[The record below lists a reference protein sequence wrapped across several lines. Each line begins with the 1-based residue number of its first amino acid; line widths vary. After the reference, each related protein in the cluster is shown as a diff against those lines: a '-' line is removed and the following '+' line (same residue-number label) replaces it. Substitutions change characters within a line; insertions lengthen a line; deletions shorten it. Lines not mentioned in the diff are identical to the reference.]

1 MRARARMMFHVSL
14 LVFCAPFV
22 TKLTDVRRQNARRPS
37 SRRRTSA
44 ILVGLY
50 QNRNTL
56 SKCRVIPNRREESQH
71 CHMRFLVAS
80 TCRND
85 KMIAKL
91 YFETASFRPIGMIKE
106 NLFYYITWP
115 FKKST
120 PAGNRTRI
128 GGLGNRSS
136 IHWTTGAHFDACKVS
151 AFSLKCHSLH
161 ENILYYNNSLRYLHL
176 IQR

>member
-71 CHMRFLVAS
+71 RHMRFLVAS
-80 TCRND
+80 LCRND
-85 KMIAKL
+85 KMIVKL
-91 YFETASFRPIGMIKE
+91 YFDTAHVFTKRVLFTLFLEKSFWNVCRIYF
-106 NLFYYITWP
+106 LFLPLHSLSESRHDMRKAWVESRGR
-115 FKKST
+115 KRKSSLKDFH
-120 PAGNRTRI
+120 RQ
-128 GGLGNRSS
+128 RSS
-136 IHWTTGAHFDACKVS
+136 TRVRCRMNKYGK
-151 AFSLKCHSLH
+151 
-161 ENILYYNNSLRYLHL
+161 RG
-176 IQR
+176 